1 MDTLFNTSQKF
12 ILIKDM
18 TSVLDFDLINN
29 EFSKLTWKD
38 NIANKISNEMN
49 FLTNQ
54 SLINLKH

>member
-49 FLTNQ
+49 FFDCCG
-54 SLINLKH
+54 I